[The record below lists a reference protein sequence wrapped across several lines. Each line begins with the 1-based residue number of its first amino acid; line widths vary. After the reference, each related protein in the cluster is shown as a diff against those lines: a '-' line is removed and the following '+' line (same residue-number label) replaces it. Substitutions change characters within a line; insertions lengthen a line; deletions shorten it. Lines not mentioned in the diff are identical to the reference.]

1 MAPWLIWYVRKTKYS
16 SPLLFVLIFNSTVLY
31 SFLSPRFDLIIIE
44 TKLSTKNT
52 TMPGKFSQVKIIN
65 FISKAIYPL
74 TSFVVKQLF
83 LVVFLKQRGTPILL
97 PGSLRVHQILLKH
110 SRNLPKPDSLPI
122 QIRVRMPSNML
133 LLLHE
138 EKDWHTATTSIL
150 TVSFSLAF
158 TSWTTQSISLRSIS
172 KIAGMYWSFPW
183 RNETHQEVRGPSG
196 FNQWPQI
203 WFRHHPSYPP
213 SERDHSEVIN
223 YNWRQ
228 RTTICGDLFLFVLP
242 ILIVP
247 GQLFCFLSIFHLCFV

>member
-1 MAPWLIWYVRKTKYS
+1 MIGTRSY
-16 SPLLFVLIFNSTVLY
+16 
-31 SFLSPRFDLIIIE
+31 
-44 TKLSTKNT
+44 
-52 TMPGKFSQVKIIN
+52 GKFSQVKIIN
-65 FISKAIYPL
+65 FISRTIYPL

-158 TSWTTQSISLRSIS
+158 TSSTTQSISLRSIS
-172 KIAGMYWSFPW
+172 KNCGNVLILSMTKRDASRSARAIRIQPMA
-183 RNETHQEVRGPSG
+183 TDLVPS
-196 FNQWPQI
+196 
-203 WFRHHPSYPP
+203 S
-213 SERDHSEVIN
+213 
-223 YNWRQ
+223 
-228 RTTICGDLFLFVLP
+228 P
-242 ILIVP
+242 ILSSFRKRSFRIN
-247 GQLFCFLSIFHLCFV
+247 